1 MKRCLEGQME
11 AMDRNLQEALDWGDK
26 EREVC
31 LDSEQRSESI
41 WGWVSPQQ
49 AAERWSVGG

>member
-1 MKRCLEGQME
+1 ME
-11 AMDRNLQEALDWGDK
+11 AMGRNLQEALDWGDK

-31 LDSEQRSESI
+31 VDSEQRSESI

>member
-1 MKRCLEGQME
+1 ME
-11 AMDRNLQEALDWGDK
+11 AMGRNLQEALDWGDK

-41 WGWVSPQQ
+41 WGWSPHSGLLRDGQ
-49 AAERWSVGG
+49 